1 MIIEKIISQLP
12 PYFYFTVFAL
22 SILYLLLVLTDFL
35 VTRLTIRKFVGKA
48 AAMEKSILLY
58 RGCNIENLPLIS
70 DIFEHSTPRL
80 NAAYNDLLA
89 ASNDFYHKKWIPNPS
104 DFFNLS
110 TVFDINTHKK
120 LKGYRYLNYLF
131 FGVLLFVCLVIWAL
145 VALSTDFS
153 LSSALFISLIP
164 VALALFF
171 APFTFLEKMQNTS
184 KAEAALQV
192 LNRTL
197 RLKLPVFSE
206 NSGLS
211 LLIDQF
217 LEYDRDM
224 SKTVEKLT
232 EKIDR
237 FVMDGLTTAVSESV
251 EKTLLDSVAPSIKRA
266 TDAIIA
272 LSQDIAQRE
281 SNGMQELAV
290 NFSSALSS
298 ELTYH
303 LEPLI
308 QSIHETAATITDSKK
323 YLDIATS
330 NLDVYRQK
338 IEQLHN
344 ITSDSLKSYEKSKQ
358 EFGEDVH
365 LIADSMN
372 KFGEISSNYN
382 NEISLNIKRF
392 ELAAS
397 TLNQSMETEN
407 NTLRLLLD
415 GIFIEAQKAEEQTY
429 KTQKNV
435 DTYINSMQSQIDL
448 FSSSFSQ
455 RNKELLDSLSVSM
468 SSFLNAQSSE
478 IAKTQDNTAS
488 RVETLLESM
497 EESAKAIKS
506 STDQI
511 KSGFDELEEARIR
524 EEEKKKGLSFFRR
537 KKI

>member
-1 MIIEKIISQLP
+1 MIITKIISQLP
-12 PYFYFTVFAL
+12 PYFYYTVFAL
-22 SILYLLLVLTDFL
+22 SILYFVFVITDLL
-35 VTRLTIRKFVGKA
+35 VTRHNIRKFVGKA
-48 AAMEKSILLY
+48 ASIEKSILLY

-70 DIFEHSTPRL
+70 DVFEHSTPRL
-80 NAAYNDLLA
+80 NMAYNDLLQ

-104 DFFNLS
+104 DFFNFTS
-110 TVFDINTHKK
+110 VFDINTQKK
-120 LKGYRYLNYLF
+120 LKGYRYINYLF
-131 FGVLLFVCLVIWAL
+131 CGTLLFIGLNVWALITFDTSFSVPSAFLISLLPLVITF
-145 VALSTDFS
+145 V
-153 LSSALFISLIP
+153 
-164 VALALFF
+164 F
-171 APFTFLEKMQNTS
+171 APFTILEKIKNTS
-184 KAEAALQV
+184 KAEESLQA

-206 NSGLS
+206 NSGLA

-217 LEYDRDM
+217 LDYDRNM
-224 SKTVEKLT
+224 SKNVEKLT

-308 QSIHETAATITDSKK
+308 QSIQETASTLTDSKK
-323 YLDIATS
+323 YLDVVTES
-330 NLDVYRQK
+330 LDTYRTK

-344 ITSDSLKSYEKSKQ
+344 LTADTLKSYEQSKLS
-358 EFGEDVH
+358 FGEDIH
-365 LIADSMN
+365 LIADSLN
-372 KFGEISSNYN
+372 KFGEINSNYN
-382 NEISLNIKRF
+382 NEITLNIERF

-397 TLNQSMETEN
+397 TLNKSMEEEN

-429 KTQKNV
+429 RTQKNV
-435 DTYINSMQSQIDL
+435 DTYITTMQSQIDL
-448 FSSSFSQ
+448 FSSSFAL
-455 RNKELLDSLSVSM
+455 RNKELLDSMADSM
-468 SSFLNAQSSE
+468 NSFLSSQSSK
-478 IAKTQDNTAS
+478 ITDNQERTS
-488 RVETLLESM
+488 NRVESLLASM
-497 EESAKAIKS
+497 EDSAKVIKS
-506 STDQI
+506 STEQI
-511 KSGFDELEEARIR
+511 KAGFDELEEARIR
-524 EEEKKKGLSFFRR
+524 EEAKKKGLSFFR
-537 KKI
+537 K

>member
-1 MIIEKIISQLP
+1 M
-12 PYFYFTVFAL
+12 
-22 SILYLLLVLTDFL
+22 
-35 VTRLTIRKFVGKA
+35 
-48 AAMEKSILLY
+48 
-58 RGCNIENLPLIS
+58 
-70 DIFEHSTPRL
+70 
-80 NAAYNDLLA
+80 AYNDLLQ
-89 ASNDFYHKKWIPNPS
+89 ASNDFYHKKWIPSPS
-104 DFFNLS
+104 DFFNIT
-110 TVFDINTHKK
+110 TVFDINTQKK

-131 FGVLLFVCLVIWAL
+131 FGVVLFIGLIIWAL
-145 VALSTDFS
+145 IALSTDYS
-153 LSSALFISLIP
+153 ISAAFFISLIP
-164 VALALFF
+164 VALTAFFALF
-171 APFTFLEKMQNTS
+171 TILEKIQNTS

-217 LEYDRDM
+217 LDYDRSM

-251 EKTLLDSVAPSIKRA
+251 EKTLLESVAPSIKRA
-266 TDAIIA
+266 TDAIIT
-272 LSQDIAQRE
+272 LSQDVSQRE
-281 SNGMQELAV
+281 ANGMQELAV

-308 QSIHETAATITDSKK
+308 QSIHETAGTLTDSKK
-323 YLDIATS
+323 YLDIVTTS
-330 NLDVYRQK
+330 LETYKQK

-344 ITSDSLKSYEKSKQ
+344 LTADTLKSYEQSKQ
-358 EFGEDVH
+358 SFGEDVH
-365 LIADSMN
+365 LIADSLN
-372 KFGEISSNYN
+372 RFGEINSNYN

-407 NTLRLLLD
+407 ETLRLLLD

-435 DTYINSMQSQIDL
+435 DTYINSMQNQIDQ
-448 FSSSFSQ
+448 FSNSFSQ
-455 RNKELLDSLSVSM
+455 RNKELLDNLSTAM
-468 SSFLNAQSSE
+468 SNFLSEQSSD
-478 IAKTQDNTAS
+478 ISKTQDMTAS
-488 RVETLLESM
+488 RTEALLESM

-506 STDQI
+506 STSQI
-511 KSGFDELEEARIR
+511 KAGFDELEEARLR
-524 EEEKKKGLSFFRR
+524 EEEKKKGLSFFR
-537 KKI
+537 KNK